1 MKDKNSK
8 TNINHLKD
16 GQDTIIYKQNIFNK
30 KRNWAK
36 AFQLIDL
43 LLYKLYPLPTKTRII
58 RRYSIYMDRSL
69 HLG

>member
-30 KRNWAK
+30 KKEIGQKPFN
-36 AFQLIDL
+36 
-43 LLYKLYPLPTKTRII
+43 
-58 RRYSIYMDRSL
+58 
-69 HLG
+69 